1 MPKTI
6 QTEAKLLAKKIGLK
20 NKLYFKREDL
30 HEYGSH
36 KGRSIPF
43 LIKKYHRAGWRN
55 FVVSSSGNAAIA
67 AVIYIS
73 EYNYKNNNKP
83 ISLLILVGK
92 KIDAKKLKILN
103 ILAENN
109 PAIKIKK
116 TANPKQSA
124 FLAEKNKL
132 AKNLRQSTD
141 ESAAIAYI
149 ELARE
154 LAKIKNLSAVFVP
167 TSSGTTARGLFLGF
181 LKLKIKPQIHIVQT
195 PSCHPFVSGEKK
207 VTTTISLAKAIVDNV
222 GHRKPQILE
231 LLKFTKGSGWII
243 NNQEIK
249 NAIKLVKQTEKLI
262 ISSNSALSVAALI
275 KAKKQGLKWKG
286 PVVCLITGQ

>member
-1 MPKTI
+1 MQTKQI
-6 QTEAKLLAKKIGLK
+6 QQNKLAKKIGLL

-30 HEYGSH
+30 HKYGSH

-43 LIKKYHRAGWRN
+43 LIDKYHQVGWQN

-67 AVIYIS
+67 GAMYIS
-73 EYNYKNNNKP
+73 EHNFNHKTKP
-83 ISLLILVGK
+83 ISLLILTGEN
-92 KIDAKKLKILN
+92 IEMNKLKILK
-103 ILAENN
+103 ILAKNN
-109 PAIKIKK
+109 PAIQIKK
-116 TANPKQSA
+116 TTNPKQTA

-141 ESAAIAYI
+141 ESATNGYI

-154 LAKIKNLSAVFVP
+154 LAKINNLSAVFVP

-181 LKLKIKPQIHIVQT
+181 SKLKIKPQIHIVQT
-195 PSCHPFVSGEKK
+195 TSCHPFINEAKIISTNK
-207 VTTTISLAKAIVDNV
+207 SLAKAIVDKI

-231 LLKFTKGSGWII
+231 LLKNTKGSGWVI
-243 NNQEIK
+243 NNEEIK
-249 NAIKLVKQTEKLI
+249 NAIKLTKQSENLI
-262 ISSNSALSVAALI
+262 ISPNSALSVAGLI